1 MIARANEAKAVGA
14 EDAAGM
20 EDRTVSDG
28 HVIVDCDV
36 GMQDAVVADADAF
49 SD

>member
-1 MIARANEAKAVGA
+1 MIAGANEAKAVGA
-14 EDAAGM
+14 KHAAGM
-20 EDRTVSDG
+20 EDRTFSDG

-36 GMQDAVVADADAF
+36 GMQDAIVADADAG